1 MLDAQRG
8 GLYLMQPDG
17 QSLKLVVGHDL
28 SDDYIGITLRLG
40 EGLSGQI
47 AQTGQTMMVDDYQ
60 HWEHRARVYDGADFR
75 RALGVPMKID
85 RRVIGVI
92 NISDSQKEGPFSE
105 EEIQLASLFADQ
117 AAISVEKA
125 RLFEAAQ
132 LRRQEL
138 EAVYE
143 ASLSLTRSLELPQVF
158 DSILRAILSLVP
170 ARNAHIFLYDGRTLT
185 FGAAMSK
192 EGPLRGPYAEPRL
205 DGLTYQVAR
214 SGEAIMVEDNRA
226 HPLYAMS
233 YAELSEPF
241 AIIGLPLK
249 MGVAVVGVMNVAYA
263 APRHF
268 EESELHALYLLAAQ
282 AAIAVHNAR
291 LHDQVQQYAGQLEQ
305 RVAERTA
312 ELERERNQTQAIL
325 DSVGEGIYVMDL
337 AGKIEYVNPA
347 LEQLT
352 GYPFAEIWG
361 HQGLMWRSGLTA
373 QAVIDDLDRH
383 VMRGEAWQGEV
394 INRRRDGGLY
404 TTATTIALIKEGDQ
418 TVGFVGVQRD
428 ISYFKELD
436 RLKNQFVTRIGH
448 ELRTPVTNMRLY
460 VDLLKHGRLDKHD
473 QYLQT
478 LSLES
483 ERLRRLVNGFLEIAE
498 YDTIAAPRLTTVDLN
513 QVAVELIADQHPVSL
528 ERGQSLDWQLAP
540 DLPMGLAD
548 PVWIRAAVRKLMV
561 NALDYTPQGGQINVM
576 TAVCKTPDQR
586 EWITLTVQDSG
597 PGLSPE
603 ERPHIF
609 ERFYRGKATNNYSTP
624 GVGLG
629 LSISQTI
636 VEKLG
641 GRITVESQPAQGTA
655 FTIWIRAAE

>member
-1 MLDAQRG
+1 
-8 GLYLMQPDG
+8 
-17 QSLKLVVGHDL
+17 
-28 SDDYIGITLRLG
+28 
-40 EGLSGQI
+40 
-47 AQTGQTMMVDDYQ
+47 
-60 HWEHRARVYDGADFR
+60 
-75 RALGVPMKID
+75 
-85 RRVIGVI
+85 
-92 NISDSQKEGPFSE
+92 
-105 EEIQLASLFADQ
+105 
-117 AAISVEKA
+117 
-125 RLFEAAQ
+125 
-132 LRRQEL
+132 
-138 EAVYE
+138 
-143 ASLSLTRSLELPQVF
+143 
-158 DSILRAILSLVP
+158 
-170 ARNAHIFLYDGRTLT
+170 
-185 FGAAMSK
+185 
-192 EGPLRGPYAEPRL
+192 
-205 DGLTYQVAR
+205 
-214 SGEAIMVEDNRA
+214 
-226 HPLYAMS
+226 
-233 YAELSEPF
+233 
-241 AIIGLPLK
+241 
-249 MGVAVVGVMNVAYA
+249 
-263 APRHF
+263 
-268 EESELHALYLLAAQ
+268 
-282 AAIAVHNAR
+282 
-291 LHDQVQQYAGQLEQ
+291 
-305 RVAERTA
+305 
-312 ELERERNQTQAIL
+312 
-325 DSVGEGIYVMDL
+325 
-337 AGKIEYVNPA
+337 
-347 LEQLT
+347 
-352 GYPFAEIWG
+352 
-361 HQGLMWRSGLTA
+361 MWRSGLTA